1 MHINILQVAIMK
13 TFFILLPL
21 AGAVLGAL
29 IGGWAPRSYNRRKKR
44 NKISNVRP
52 QVNYQEGA
60 QNYELIQAQA

>member
-29 IGGWAPRSYNRRKKR
+29 IGGCAHLSYNRRKKR

>member
-13 TFFILLPL
+13 AFFILLPL

-29 IGGWAPRSYNRRKKR
+29 IGGCAHRSYNRRKKR